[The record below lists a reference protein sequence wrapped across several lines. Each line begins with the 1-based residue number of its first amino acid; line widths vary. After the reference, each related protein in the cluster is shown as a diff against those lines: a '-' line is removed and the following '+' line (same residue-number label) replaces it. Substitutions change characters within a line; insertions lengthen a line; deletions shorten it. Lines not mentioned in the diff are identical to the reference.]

1 MSALHTLPW
10 WAALPVALLLVAGA
24 LFIGFGAKLADGGLG

>member
-10 WAALPVALLLVAGA
+10 WAALPVALLLVAGGHYRRLLDA
-24 LFIGFGAKLADGGLG
+24 HAGAAE